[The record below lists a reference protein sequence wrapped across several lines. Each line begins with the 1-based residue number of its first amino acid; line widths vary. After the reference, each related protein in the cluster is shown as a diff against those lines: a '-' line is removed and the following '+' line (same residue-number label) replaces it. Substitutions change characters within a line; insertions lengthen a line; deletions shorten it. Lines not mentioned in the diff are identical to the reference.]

1 MLAEAARAHPEWA
14 FVLIG
19 PVDTDVSLLSSLT
32 SVLLTGRRPYS
43 ELPAYLGCFDIAV
56 IPFRINSLTTGV
68 NPVKLYEYLAAGRPV
83 VSSDLPEVR
92 AFRPQVAI
100 ANSSAEFVS
109 RLEEELAADSP
120 GKRAER
126 LLLAGEHSWS
136 ARAEAAAGAV
146 EQFRNR
152 K

>member
-1 MLAEAARAHPEWA
+1 MLAEAARIHPEWT

-19 PVDTDVSLLSSLT
+19 PVDTDVSLLSSLPN
-32 SVLLTGRRPYS
+32 VLLTGRRPYS
-43 ELPAYLGCFDIAV
+43 ELPAYLGSFDIAV
-56 IPFRINSLTTGV
+56 IPFKINSLTTGV

-92 AFRPQVAI
+92 VFRPQVAI
-100 ANSSAEFVS
+100 ANSNADFVI

-120 GKRAER
+120 GKRADR
-126 LLLAGEHSWS
+126 LLIAGQHSWK
-136 ARAEAAAGAV
+136 ARAEAAAAAV
-146 EQFRNR
+146 EQFRSR